1 MESINIEI
9 QRIIKKHLNYNIEN
23 WNKNLFDIFPA
34 YELLYLVNPIE
45 EYFGIDV
52 INIISNTDHNVM
64 SINGISEKIAEYY
77 DKRNSNDRRWDSSI
91 YSFYM

>member
-23 WNKNLFDIFPA
+23 WKKNLFDIFPA

-77 DKRNSNDRRWDSSI
+77 DKKNSNDR
-91 YSFYM
+91 

>member
-23 WNKNLFDIFPA
+23 WNENLFDIFPA

-77 DKRNSNDRRWDSSI
+77 DKKNSNDR
-91 YSFYM
+91 

>member
-9 QRIIKKHLNYNIEN
+9 QRIIKKHLNYNIVN

-77 DKRNSNDRRWDSSI
+77 DKKNSNDR
-91 YSFYM
+91 

>member
-1 MESINIEI
+1 M
-9 QRIIKKHLNYNIEN
+9 
-23 WNKNLFDIFPA
+23 
-34 YELLYLVNPIE
+34 NPIE

-77 DKRNSNDRRWDSSI
+77 DKKNSNDR
-91 YSFYM
+91 

>member
-64 SINGISEKIAEYY
+64 SINGISEKIAENY
-77 DKRNSNDRRWDSSI
+77 DKKNSNDR
-91 YSFYM
+91 

>member
-64 SINGISEKIAEYY
+64 SINGILEKIAEYY
-77 DKRNSNDRRWDSSI
+77 DKKNSNDR
-91 YSFYM
+91 